1 MNWVTFDQRFN
12 DAITEI
18 PEITRSCVAT
28 LSLCVHQMFRLF
40 LYYHVFLKFPPNIS
54 CGLFVLGFFWRACHR
69 ARCLSVPDYCTRFFT
84 LCPSPFLKIVNLG
97 TGRKIEVIKY
107 YFAFKADVF
116 VLWFFFFLPPFVVR
130 KRQEPALLISSTTV
144 CNHCVVCS
152 VHAVVIFHNHR
163 TLLHPSPP
171 CIYH

>member
-40 LYYHVFLKFPPNIS
+40 LYYPGFLKFPPNIS
-54 CGLFVLGFFWRACHR
+54 CIFFVCHR
-69 ARCLSVPDYCTRFFT
+69 ARCLSVPDYCTHFFT

-97 TGRKIEVIKY
+97 TGKKIEVIKY

-116 VLWFFFFLPPFVVR
+116 VLCFFFSPPPFVVQ
-130 KRQEPALLISSTTV
+130 KRQEPALLISPATV
-144 CNHCVVCS
+144 CNHGIVCS

-171 CIYH
+171 SIYH